1 MTLPQPLQLLA
12 PLLSPEHLSPLLA
25 LQQYYPEELLHQ
37 NWPAYAQG
45 SDPLVFLLQVWR
57 EQRPENEPPAP
68 IWKCD
73 AASIQACPHISTLV
87 NSIHAF
93 QRVEG
98 DPEQWLVA
106 AWWWGTAAIVC
117 RTAADKLEN
126 AIAGW
131 YQRYRCAVLYLQ
143 SPEMEQ
149 DAQILAAYKADL
161 TCSHSLDVPKQVDL
175 SWAIKDG
182 FEWGQWQLPSALQP
196 WGSQSELG
204 QTVIAHNPA
213 KGAAPTQE
221 SQTSGSD
228 VVS

>member
-1 MTLPQPLQLLA
+1 MDSLPQPLQLLA
-12 PLLSPEHLSPLLA
+12 PLLSPEHLSSLLA
-25 LQQYYPEELLHQ
+25 LKTHYPEGLSHGP
-37 NWPAYAQG
+37 WPAYAQG

-73 AASIQACPHISTLV
+73 AAAIAACPHISTLV

-93 QRVEG
+93 QQENA

-106 AWWWGTAAIVC
+106 AWWWSCAAVVC
-117 RTAADKLEN
+117 RTSAEKLEN

-149 DAQILAAYKADL
+149 DAQILAAYEADL
-161 TCSHSLDVPKQVDL
+161 TCSHSLHVPQQVDL
-175 SWAIKDG
+175 SWAIKEG
-182 FEWGQWQLPSALQP
+182 FDWGQWQLPSALQP
-196 WGSQSELG
+196 WGSQAELG
-204 QTVIAHNPA
+204 QKVIANNPA
-213 KGAAPTQE
+213 KVIP
-221 SQTSGSD
+221 SKQTPH
-228 VVS
+228 